1 MKTIGVI
8 SDTHGMLRTA
18 AHNALHGVD
27 LIIHAGDVGSLEVLK
42 VLREIAPVYAV
53 RGNMDGGKLG
63 AALSPTEV
71 VDIKGTLFYV
81 LHDLGHLDLDPK
93 AADFSG
99 VIYGH
104 SHKPR
109 RDEKNG
115 VLYLN
120 PGSAGP
126 KRFELPVTLAIMTM
140 EVVALEV
147 KIKTEFIDLED

>member
-18 AHNALHGVD
+18 AQDALQGVD

-53 RGNMDGGKLG
+53 RGNMDGGNLG
-63 AALSPTEV
+63 AILSPTEV
-71 VDIKGTLFYV
+71 VDINGTLFYV
-81 LHDLGHLDLDPK
+81 LHDLGHLDLDP
-93 AADFSG
+93 AAAGFSG

-104 SHKPR
+104 THRPSLE
-109 RDEKNG
+109 EKNG
-115 VLYLN
+115 ILYLN

-126 KRFELPVTLAIMTM
+126 RRFKLPVTLAIMRVNGFDRELKVRTD
-140 EVVALEV
+140 
-147 KIKTEFIDLED
+147 FIDLVE